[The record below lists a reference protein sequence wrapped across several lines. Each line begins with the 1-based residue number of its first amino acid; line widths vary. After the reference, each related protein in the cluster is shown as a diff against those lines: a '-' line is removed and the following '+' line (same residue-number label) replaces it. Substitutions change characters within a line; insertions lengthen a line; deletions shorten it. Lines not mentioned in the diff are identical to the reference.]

1 MRFVDV
7 KTKLTNYSVVPN
19 DLYGIGISSTA
30 LVLYAKLL
38 NRTNLSISN
47 NRVDEFGRVYVL
59 YKLEDLAQEL
69 GRSVSAIKSNMNE
82 LVSAGL
88 IEKRR
93 ADKGRANVFNVI
105 DRRYRSGKPLIIT
118 TNLHLSMLTN
128 EQSLDKK
135 RIYDRILELC
145 IPVCVNGASKR
156 TATAKEK
163 MKEMQEIAK
172 SYQKGGDA
180 IE

>member
-93 ADKGRANVFNVI
+93 ADKGRANMIFVKVPESSVTDTKLPQIGAEN
-105 DRRYRSGKPLIIT
+105 KPYYGSKIVGSRGVKVASNNYKNNTKIIT
-118 TNLHLSMLTN
+118 NYDF
-128 EQSLDKK
+128 EEGESL
-135 RIYDRILELC
+135 
-145 IPVCVNGASKR
+145 
-156 TATAKEK
+156 
-163 MKEMQEIAK
+163 
-172 SYQKGGDA
+172 
-180 IE
+180 